1 MVYERPV
8 DMNILM
14 ISPQVP
20 YPLVGGAKIVTY
32 NTIKYL
38 SQLGVNLTLVSIVDN
53 CSNNISELEKY
64 CRVILVPVKI
74 DNSKLGII
82 RSFFS
87 SIPYTISKYISRAVL
102 NELDRFI
109 SSNKFDLVHIEHL
122 HMAYCGQYVKSKYSL
137 PVLLRCHNV
146 ESVILRRYLNY
157 EKDPFRQLFIRFQYE
172 RLYNYEKKIIKCF
185 DKCIMISKRDKEVI
199 EIINPQVKVTAI
211 NPGMEIISSK
221 RQPVQPQEILFV
233 GTMDW
238 LPNEDSILWFI
249 HRVLPIIQREI
260 KGVTL
265 NVVGANPSPKIKSLN
280 SFTGINIM
288 GRVKNI
294 LNFYERSSV
303 FIVPLRSGSGIRI
316 KIIEAFLMKVP
327 VVSTTVGAEGM
338 ELKNGEHILIS
349 DGEVEFAE
357 AVVNFLRNTRYAER
371 VSRKGY
377 DFAKKNYNPV
387 TVAEQFVIQYQ
398 DMISGNVLSSRKYN

>member
-1 MVYERPV
+1 
-8 DMNILM
+8 MNILM

>member
-1 MVYERPV
+1 
-8 DMNILM
+8 MNILM

-102 NELDRFI
+102 TELDRFI
-109 SSNKFDLVHIEHL
+109 LSNRFDLVHIERL
-122 HMAYCGQYVKSKYSL
+122 HMAYCGQYVKRKYSL

-157 EKDPFRQLFIRFQYE
+157 EKDPFIQIFLRFQYE
-172 RLYNYEKKIIKCF
+172 RLYNYEKKIIKYF
-185 DKCIMISKRDKEVI
+185 DKCIMISERDKEVI

-211 NPGMEIISSK
+211 NPGINIINSK
-221 RQPVQPQEILFV
+221 RQPVQPQEILFI